1 MTIKKNDFCLL
12 LCLWMACSPLLAQ
25 ESPYHLDLKKDL
37 IILGIGTSTLATR
50 HYIQKNL
57 TPLTE
62 AEVFHLK
69 TSDVWS
75 IDRPATNNW
84 SPRAGKASDI
94 FLYASVAM
102 PITLVAAKKTR
113 SEAGK
118 IGLLFLETMIINQAT
133 TDLIKGTAHRLRPF
147 AYNLEVPIER
157 RASKGARLSLIS
169 GHTSG
174 SAAGCFFAAK
184 VFSDY
189 YPNSKLKPYIWAV
202 AAALPAVT
210 GYLRYAA
217 GKHYFTDVLMG
228 YTTGAL
234 IGYFI
239 PHIHKR
245 PNRNFTLIPSV
256 QSDASSLTFF
266 MNF

>member
-1 MTIKKNDFCLL
+1 MFKKNVFCLL
-12 LCLWMACSPLLAQ
+12 TCLLLIFFHSLTAQ
-25 ESPYHLDLKKDL
+25 ESPYHLDLKKDAL
-37 IILGIGTSTLATR
+37 ILGVGTAALAGSY
-50 HYIQKNL
+50 YIHQNL
-57 TPLTE
+57 IAPTE
-62 AEVFHLK
+62 AEILLLEPAHI
-69 TSDVWS
+69 WA
-75 IDRPATNNW
+75 IDRPATKNW
-84 SPRAGKASDI
+84 SPSAAHKSDL

-102 PITLVAAKKTR
+102 PFTLVAAKKTR
-113 SEAGK
+113 GELGK
-118 IGLLFLETMIINQAT
+118 VGILFLEALIVNQAV
-133 TDLIKGTAHRLRPF
+133 TDLIKGTSHRLRPF
-147 AYNLEVPIER
+147 AYNSEVPIER
-157 RASKGARLSLIS
+157 RMTKGVRLSFIS
-169 GHTSG
+169 GHTSS
-174 SAAGCFFAAK
+174 SAVGCFFAAK

-202 AAALPAVT
+202 AVSIPAMT

-245 PNRNFTLIPSV
+245 PNRKYTLIPSI

-266 MNF
+266 MRF